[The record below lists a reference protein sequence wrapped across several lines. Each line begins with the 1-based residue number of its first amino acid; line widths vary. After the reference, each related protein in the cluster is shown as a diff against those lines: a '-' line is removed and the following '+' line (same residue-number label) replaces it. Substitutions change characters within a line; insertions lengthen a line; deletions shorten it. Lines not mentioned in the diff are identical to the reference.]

1 MLWENLRE
9 EEFLAAIEK
18 SGGVC
23 AIPMGC
29 VEAHGQHLPL
39 GTDVMHSRELT
50 RRAAEKEPICVFP
63 PIYFGEK
70 TGAGE
75 FHGTIIFPESF
86 IMELL
91 SHCCNEIERN
101 GFKKIV
107 IINGHGGNT
116 SLLNT
121 FARSRLLENHK
132 ALVYIYPPFMPLP
145 KLILSEIGK
154 YPYLTDEDREVL
166 ISYKGK
172 REGHAGF
179 TETGITYDV
188 VPELVRLDKMNEL
201 DGKTTGLFSEFAR
214 HSLYTPLAWMGNF
227 PNSYEADM
235 HEGMNER
242 IAKAMGQCTVDAMA
256 KMFKFLK
263 EEKVS
268 EEYYKEWARK
278 NFTQ

>member
-9 EEFLAAIEK
+9 EEFISALEMSK
-18 SGGVC
+18 GVC
-23 AIPMGC
+23 AVPMGC
-29 VEAHGQHLPL
+29 IEAHGQHLPL

-50 RRAAEKEPICVFP
+50 RRAAEKEPVCVFP

-70 TGAGE
+70 AGAGE
-75 FHGTIIFPESF
+75 FHGTVIFPESF

-91 SHCCNEIERN
+91 SHVCDEIERN

-121 FARSRLLENHK
+121 FARSRLLEKHTS
-132 ALVYIYPPFMPLP
+132 LVFIYPPFMPLP
-145 KLILSEIGK
+145 KLILSEVGK
-154 YPYLTDEDREVL
+154 YPYLTEEDKAVL
-166 ISYKGK
+166 LAYKGK

-188 VPELVRLDKMNEL
+188 VPELVRLDKMAEL

-227 PNSYEADM
+227 PNSYEGDF
-235 HEGMNER
+235 HDGMNER
-242 IAKAMGQCTVDAMA
+242 IARAMGECTVNVISS
-256 KMFKFLK
+256 MFKFLK
-263 EEKVS
+263 EETVS
-268 EEYYKEWARK
+268 EEYYKSFCEK
-278 NFTQ
+278 NFN